1 MDVREFLLWME
12 TAPAGSRAEAGHAL
26 ARSYLHTEVD
36 EQTRHDMEAALTILL
51 DDEAADVR
59 YALADALA
67 ASEDAPRHIIVGLAG
82 DHTGIAALVLSRS
95 PLFVDSELVDI
106 VAASSEP
113 LQEAV
118 ARRPLVSQSVAAA
131 IAEVGE
137 RTACL
142 ALIANANA
150 AIASISFRR
159 MAERFGD
166 DADIRDALL
175 GREDLAPSIRQL
187 LVRTVSERLSA
198 MVVDRAWLPE
208 ARARTITREACD
220 RATIAIAAESETEE
234 LPALV
239 EHLRVTGQLTT
250 ALLLRAVCA
259 GNMALFQTA
268 LSVLT
273 GVPERRIAGLVRGR
287 RLNGL
292 RAAYARA
299 GLPLYAFDAFSAVLD
314 VWRRAPEAG
323 PEERYR
329 FIAAN
334 VETVLTRYRHI
345 GETEVRELTAMLR
358 RFAAEQTREAARQYV
373 RAVAA

>member
-1 MDVREFLLWME
+1 M
-12 TAPAGSRAEAGHAL
+12 P
-26 ARSYLHTEVD
+26 
-36 EQTRHDMEAALTILL
+36 
-51 DDEAADVR
+51 
-59 YALADALA
+59 
-67 ASEDAPRHIIVGLAG
+67 
-82 DHTGIAALVLSRS
+82 
-95 PLFVDSELVDI
+95 FVK
-106 VAASSEP
+106 
-113 LQEAV
+113 
-118 ARRPLVSQSVAAA
+118 
-131 IAEVGE
+131 
-137 RTACL
+137 
-142 ALIANANA
+142 
-150 AIASISFRR
+150 
-159 MAERFGD
+159 
-166 DADIRDALL
+166 
-175 GREDLAPSIRQL
+175 DL
-187 LVRTVSERLSA
+187 
-198 MVVDRAWLPE
+198 VVDRAWLPE